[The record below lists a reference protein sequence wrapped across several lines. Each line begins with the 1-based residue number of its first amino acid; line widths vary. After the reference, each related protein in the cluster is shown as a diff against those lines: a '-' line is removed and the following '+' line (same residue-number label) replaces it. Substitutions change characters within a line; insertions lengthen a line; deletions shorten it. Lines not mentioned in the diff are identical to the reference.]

1 MLFRSS
7 MFTTAHSCK
16 CSVYSN
22 DYFSVLG
29 FGSQCA
35 SADMASSET
44 FDIHR
49 ILLQNNIRLLEN
61 VGDTSDIPPGGQGN
75 QLLSDDFVIVK
86 SKRKI
91 FIHGRDIRC
100 H

>member
-1 MLFRSS
+1 MLYTNTTKIPGRNSS
-7 MFTTAHSCK
+7 MFTTAHSYE

-49 ILLQNNIRLLEN
+49 ILLQNNIWLLEN
-61 VGDTSDIPPGGQGN
+61 VGDMSDIPPGGQGN
-75 QLLSDDFVIVK
+75 LIVICNDL
-86 SKRKI
+86 I
-91 FIHGRDIRC
+91 
-100 H
+100 

>member
-1 MLFRSS
+1 M
-7 MFTTAHSCK
+7 
-16 CSVYSN
+16 
-22 DYFSVLG
+22 FSV
-29 FGSQCA
+29 
-35 SADMASSET
+35 MASSET

-49 ILLQNNIRLLEN
+49 ILLQNNIWLLEN